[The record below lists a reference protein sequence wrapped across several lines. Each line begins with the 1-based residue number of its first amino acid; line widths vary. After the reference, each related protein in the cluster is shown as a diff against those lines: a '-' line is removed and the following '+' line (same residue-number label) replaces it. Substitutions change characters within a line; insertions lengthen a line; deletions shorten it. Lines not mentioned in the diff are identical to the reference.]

1 MMEQLIIRGLP
12 DGTLAVIKE
21 RATAAGQSQEE
32 WLRQQ
37 IAAALAVP
45 AVRGAYGLKAVGP
58 DDARATIR
66 RAQSGLSGQGASNMS
81 QDQAVAYQQ
90 AKLLVERNAPGD
102 RERAIGLLSA
112 VFEDVFEVAG

>member
-1 MMEQLIIRGLP
+1 MEQLIIRSLP
-12 DGTLAVIKE
+12 DGTLAAIKE

-37 IAAALAVP
+37 IATALAVP
-45 AVRGAYGLKAVGP
+45 AVRPSYGLKAIGP
-58 DDARATIR
+58 NDARATIR
-66 RAQSGLSGQGASNMS
+66 RTQGGLSGQGAANMS
-81 QDQAVAYQQ
+81 QEQAEAYRQ